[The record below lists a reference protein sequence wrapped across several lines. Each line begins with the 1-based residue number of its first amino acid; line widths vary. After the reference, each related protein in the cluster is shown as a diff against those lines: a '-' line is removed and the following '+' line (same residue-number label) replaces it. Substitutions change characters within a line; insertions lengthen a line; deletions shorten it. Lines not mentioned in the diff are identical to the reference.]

1 MMYAVIW
8 CSRSQTKH
16 CTLAPSRVWECRSV
30 HPQRRWRLYQ
40 SLSNSY
46 DHTMIHWS
54 KCTKKSMM
62 TGQRLVGSSRAFQSF
77 FKFVVEDRLDLSTF
91 CLIEILL
98 LLMNNVVNCHSYT
111 QTQPVLVGHFLGLS
125 GLDGDLPQSFKET
138 LGNCWME

>member
-1 MMYAVIW
+1 
-8 CSRSQTKH
+8 
-16 CTLAPSRVWECRSV
+16 
-30 HPQRRWRLYQ
+30 
-40 SLSNSY
+40 
-46 DHTMIHWS
+46 
-54 KCTKKSMM
+54 M